1 MAFGF
6 EDFGSDVIG
15 SAADCFPLFACELQ
29 LGGESEIAHLDFHA
43 LIKKQISE
51 FEIPMYNFATM

>member
-1 MAFGF
+1 MPFGF
-6 EDFGSDVIG
+6 EDFRSYVIG